1 MKKKHVKEEKK
12 TFTKLA
18 SLDRELDTL
27 VVHDQLQK
35 DTQFNTTNMLIHN
48 SQFLLLKDWETQLLS
63 SLVFTDKPCLAE
75 KTS

>member
-27 VVHDQLQK
+27 VASCHK
-35 DTQFNTTNMLIHN
+35 DTQFNMTNMLIHN